1 MKLITR
7 NPSGIYPSGDQYVHG
22 LEVQAPSR
30 WLFVSGT
37 MGLAPDKTPGDT
49 VEAQLVLIW
58 SNIRAILEEAGMTLD
73 NVVRVTSYLRDARY
87 RDANAAAR
95 VTALAGRLVPTT
107 VIVAETLV
115 ESWLV
120 EIEVVAA
127 A

>member
-1 MKLITR
+1 MKLVTR
-7 NPSGIYPSGDQYVHG
+7 NPAGIYPSGDQYVHG

-37 MGLAPDKTPGDT
+37 MGLAPDKTPADT

-73 NVVRVTSYLRDARY
+73 NVVRVTSYLRDASY

-120 EIEVVAA
+120 EIEVAA
-127 A
+127 AA